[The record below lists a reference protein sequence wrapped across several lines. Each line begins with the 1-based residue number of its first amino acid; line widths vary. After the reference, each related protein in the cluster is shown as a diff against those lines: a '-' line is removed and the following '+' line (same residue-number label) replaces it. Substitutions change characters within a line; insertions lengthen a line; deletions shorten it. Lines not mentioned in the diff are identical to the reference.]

1 MDRYAPENRLL
12 LTYMIMLM
20 EVANRNEKMDVRL
33 YLIMMG
39 YCEQIRSERAKLNS
53 DEPMSEKSHGG
64 FY

>member
-12 LTYMIMLM
+12 LTYMNMLL
-20 EVANRNEKMDVRL
+20 EVVNRYKKTDVRL

-53 DEPMSEKSHGG
+53 DEPMSVKSHGG